1 MRRLTRIAFARS
13 RRYAAMIHPASSWR
27 TRWQQ
32 SSGSWAPFSGR
43 RFLSW
48 SCRSLS
54 SWEFRSFSSV
64 KQRPP
69 SRCMCFADVN
79 RVMSTSFARPNA
91 GGTTSSRIT
100 SFRLC
105 PVVWQEAR
113 RNDEYPRIFAYLARS
128 RVFGVPKPYLVRIT
142 ARNPIYKSLNPAF
155 RHLKARPRKSRE
167 TRQACAE
174 LIEQTLNE
182 LQ

>member
-1 MRRLTRIAFARS
+1 MAAIRRIVGALLRAAILILVLPLIILLRIPLVLFSETKAAISMRVF
-13 RRYAAMIHPASSWR
+13 RRREQGHVYLICTSKRGWHDFLKNNVIPVV
-27 TRWQQ
+27 
-32 SSGSWAPFSGR
+32 SGNVR
-43 RFLSW
+43 
-48 SCRSLS
+48 
-54 SWEFRSFSSV
+54 
-64 KQRPP
+64 
-69 SRCMCFADVN
+69 
-79 RVMSTSFARPNA
+79 
-91 GGTTSSRIT
+91 
-100 SFRLC
+100 
-105 PVVWQEAR
+105 VVWQEAR

-128 RVFGVPKPYLVRIT
+128 RVSGVPKPYLVRIT

>member
-1 MRRLTRIAFARS
+1 MAAIKRIVGALLRAAILILVLPLIILLGIPLVLFSETKAAISMHVFRRREQGHVYLICTSKRGWHDFLKNNVI
-13 RRYAAMIHPASSWR
+13 PAVP
-27 TRWQQ
+27 
-32 SSGSWAPFSGR
+32 G
-43 RFLSW
+43 
-48 SCRSLS
+48 
-54 SWEFRSFSSV
+54 
-64 KQRPP
+64 
-69 SRCMCFADVN
+69 DV
-79 RVMSTSFARPNA
+79 R
-91 GGTTSSRIT
+91 
-100 SFRLC
+100 
-105 PVVWQEAR
+105 VVWQEAR